1 VYPAFYGARR
11 YILFPGGP
19 ARFFYRNFLFEIC
32 LLSLY
37 AVLAETRAHHLTW
50 GLQGL
55 LREMGSVR
63 ATLMSMSIS
72 TQALAG
78 AIEDPACVV
87 VDVREMAAFNGWTL
101 HREARRGHLRGAVA
115 FPLEW
120 TAVVQGTALQRL
132 LASKGIT
139 PRRTV
144 VVYDVQRDRSA
155 AMAHRLRTLGYARV
169 LTYDAGVAAWA
180 AEARLPMAHLARY
193 EKLVHPAW
201 VDQLVRGQS
210 PATYTGHGFVVFE
223 VGWENATAY
232 HRGHIPGA
240 QYFALDTYEHAPLW
254 TRVSDAAL
262 EARLLSEGVRYDT
275 TVVLYG
281 RDTTAA
287 ARAAVLLMYAGV
299 DDVRVLDGGF
309 GAWRAA
315 GYPIATTAPR
325 REPVTDFGK
334 TLPGR
339 PEYLMVTEE
348 VKTLVAERG
357 AALVSVRSWAEY
369 TGATSGYS
377 YIQPKGR
384 IAGDVWG
391 HAGSAPLR
399 MDHYRNIDNT
409 MRNYHDI
416 AAQWRA
422 WGVTPDKRI
431 AFYCGTGWRA
441 SEAFFYA

>member
-1 VYPAFYGARR
+1 MV
-11 YILFPGGP
+11 
-19 ARFFYRNFLFEIC
+19 E
-32 LLSLY
+32 
-37 AVLAETRAHHLTW
+37 
-50 GLQGL
+50 
-55 LREMGSVR
+55 
-63 ATLMSMSIS
+63 
-72 TQALAG
+72 
-78 AIEDPACVV
+78 AIDDPVCIV
-87 VDVREMAAFNGWTL
+87 VDVREIAAFNGWTC
-101 HREARRGHLRGAVA
+101 HHEARGGHLPGAVA

-120 TAVVQGTALQRL
+120 MSLVQGTALQRL

-139 PRRTV
+139 PYRTV

-155 AMAHRLRTLGYARV
+155 AVAHRLRLLGYARV

-180 AEARLPMAHLARY
+180 ADTRLPMAHLAHY
-193 EKLVHPAW
+193 EKLVYPDW
-201 VDQLVRGQS
+201 VNQLVCGQS
-210 PATYTGHGFVVFE
+210 PATYPGHGFVVFE
-223 VGWENATAY
+223 VGWESDTAY
-232 HRGHIPGA
+232 QSGHIPGA
-240 QYFALDTYEHAPLW
+240 RYFALDAYELAPLW

-262 EARLLSEGVRYDT
+262 EAQLLSEGVRYDT

-309 GAWRAA
+309 EAWSST
-315 GYPIATTAPR
+315 GYPIATTASCP
-325 REPVTDFGK
+325 EPVTDFGK
-334 TLPGR
+334 TLPGH
-339 PEYLMVTEE
+339 PEYLMATEE
-348 VKTLVAERG
+348 VKTLIAERD

-369 TGATSGYS
+369 IGATSGYG

-399 MDHYRNIDNT
+399 MDHYRNVDNT

-441 SEAFFYA
+441 SEAFFYAYLMGWTTIAVYDGGWWAWVQNSANPIAIGHPNSAL

>member
-1 VYPAFYGARR
+1 M
-11 YILFPGGP
+11 
-19 ARFFYRNFLFEIC
+19 
-32 LLSLY
+32 
-37 AVLAETRAHHLTW
+37 TT
-50 GLQGL
+50 
-55 LREMGSVR
+55 
-63 ATLMSMSIS
+63 SIS
-72 TQALAG
+72 TQALTG
-78 AIEDPACVV
+78 AIEDPTCVV
-87 VDVREMAAFNGWTL
+87 VDVRGMAAFNGWIC
-101 HREARRGHLRGAVA
+101 HHEARGGHLRGAVA

-132 LASKGIT
+132 LASKEIT
-139 PRRTV
+139 PYRTI

-155 AMAHRLRTLGYARV
+155 AMAHRLRTLRYAKV

-180 AEARLPMAHLARY
+180 ADARLPMAHLAHY

-210 PATYTGHGFVVFE
+210 PATYPGQGFVVFE
-223 VGWENATAY
+223 VGWEDATAY
-232 HRGHIPGA
+232 QSGHIPGA
-240 QYFALDTYEHAPLW
+240 RYFALDAYEHAPLW

-262 EARLLSEGVRYDT
+262 EARLLDEGVRYDT

-299 DDVRVLDGGF
+299 DDVRILDGGF
-309 GAWRAA
+309 VAWSRA
-315 GYPIATTAPR
+315 GYPIATTASR
-325 REPVTDFGK
+325 SEPVTDFGK
-334 TLPGR
+334 MLPGH
-339 PEYLMVTEE
+339 PEYLMATAA
-348 VKTLVAERG
+348 VKTLVAERD

-369 TGATSGYS
+369 TGVTSGYS

-391 HAGSAPLR
+391 HAGSAPLS
-399 MDHYRNIDNT
+399 MDHYRNVDNT

-416 AAQWRA
+416 SAQWHA
-422 WGVTPDKRI
+422 WSVTPDKRI

-441 SEAFFYA
+441 SEAFFYAYLMGWATIAVYDGGWWAWVQDPANPIAVGNPGGSL